1 MELVEQ
7 LLQGDRRAAARLIT
21 LIENGDGQARQAIG
35 ELFPHTGRAHVVGIT
50 GSPGTGKSTLV
61 AALAKEMRRRGR
73 TVGIISIDPTSPFT
87 GGALLG
93 DRIRMQDLTG
103 DRGIFMRSMA
113 SRGSLGGLSAATAD
127 AVRVL
132 DAFGKDTIFVETVGA
147 GQAEV
152 DIVRA
157 AHTTVVVE
165 APGLGDDIQ
174 AFKAGI
180 LEIADVFVVNKAD
193 REGADRTAK
202 ALTAM
207 LDLGN
212 PVRRRDDR
220 RNTWRPPILKTVAT
234 DEAGIAPLADAIDR
248 HAEYLKQSGQFAERE
263 REQIGDE
270 LRRLVARAL
279 LEQHLRQVGDAEY
292 ARAIEEIAQRKLDPH
307 AAAQRLVHVL
317 RTEAT
322 P

>member
-1 MELVEQ
+1 M
-7 LLQGDRRAAARLIT
+7 
-21 LIENGDGQARQAIG
+21 
-35 ELFPHTGRAHVVGIT
+35 
-50 GSPGTGKSTLV
+50 K
-61 AALAKEMRRRGR
+61 
-73 TVGIISIDPTSPFT
+73 T
-87 GGALLG
+87 GGMG
-93 DRIRMQDLTG
+93 
-103 DRGIFMRSMA
+103 
-113 SRGSLGGLSAATAD
+113 ATAWLEPVLL
-127 AVRVL
+127 AL
-132 DAFGKDTIFVETVGA
+132 DAEVVSQQPGA
-147 GQAEV
+147 TAIKE
-152 DIVRA
+152 
-157 AHTTVVVE
+157 
-165 APGLGDDIQ
+165 
-174 AFKAGI
+174 K
-180 LEIADVFVVNKAD
+180 IADVFVVNKAD
-193 REGADRTAK
+193 REGADRTAR

-220 RNTWRPPILKTVAT
+220 RNTWRPPVLKTVAA
-234 DEAGIAPLADAIDR
+234 DETGIAPLAEAIDR

-322 P
+322 L